1 MSFDYIRETPEFR
14 ELIEQIGRGT
24 AGLSVSGIT
33 AQARPYWLAAL
44 AHATGRGIVLVRP
57 SSASL
62 YPFAENARFCYSS
75 WNVSQPVHVL
85 PALSEDPYQEF
96 APSLETI
103 AARMRCFF
111 ELRRGRPGLVVTNC
125 FGLLKLFPEPE
136 SLEGFF
142 LQLEKNQILERDR
155 LLKKLADY
163 GYERADIIASHGEYA
178 WRGGIVDVYS
188 PWEAYPARIEFSGDE
203 IVSIREFDPS
213 SQRSRRKI
221 EFVELPS
228 LREFPVDSEFIRDWA
243 RTARSSASP
252 DAKSDLEKRIH
263 SLENGDIYPAFVYHS
278 LIQPDRFVPFTRYL
292 SDHIWI
298 FDGFDEVEL
307 DWEAGRED
315 LNQRHAEQ
323 SEQNFFSMDPD
334 SLFPLDL
341 WERIRTGAL
350 RIRELGGEEAERNL
364 RFHFQSVP
372 RFDNKIPFFL
382 DFLKKKQEERER
394 CFVFF
399 SSGTV
404 RSKFA
409 GLLSQHEIPHLT
421 TDRLEITPKDESVVL
436 LPGRIPRGFAYP
448 PLKIQFFSEGDVFTE
463 ERVLVSRPR
472 IKPFVSDFRD
482 LQIGNHIVHTDY
494 GIGVFKGLLKMT
506 VDTKPQEFMEIHYR
520 DDDKLFVP
528 VEDLNL
534 VQKYALTGTAAPVLS
549 KLGTPQW
556 ERTKER
562 TQKAIEEMAKELLEL
577 YAERK
582 ASRGVSFS
590 PGGMWSA
597 EFDTTFEYQET
608 EDQLRAIREIAQD
621 MESPS
626 PMDRLLCGDVGYGKT
641 EVAMRAAFKA
651 VMDGKQVAV
660 LCPTTVLA
668 SQHLQTFRNRMLL
681 FPVRVEGLT
690 RLRSRAAQQ
699 QILND
704 LRQGLVDIIIG
715 THRLLSPDVDYHE
728 LGLLVVDEEQ
738 RFGVKHKEKIKRIKA
753 NIDVLT
759 MTATPIPR
767 TLNMSLSGLR
777 DISLIET
784 PPKDRLA
791 IHTVVTQF
799 SRRLIASSVRKELG
813 RGGQVYF
820 IHNRIEDIESLA
832 RMLEDWI
839 PEARVVTVHG
849 QMSGTAL
856 EKRMLDFVQRK
867 YNVLI
872 STTIIE
878 NGIDIPLVNT
888 LIVNRADR
896 FGLAQLYQLRGR
908 VGRSSRQAVSY
919 FLVPPFIELSDQA
932 RERLKALQEF
942 SELGSGFRLA
952 AKDLEIRGAGS
963 FLGMRQHGY
972 MEAVGFDY
980 YMYLL
985 EKTIARMKGRPE
997 QEIKSKLNLKVGIRI
1012 PESYLPQTNLRL
1024 NLYKR
1029 VSSAGG
1035 LEELDRIADEI
1046 TDRFGPPPS
1055 PVKNLFRYGAVKFLA
1070 GGLRIE
1076 ALDRVGDR
1084 LVFRFLPDSTADVT
1098 RLTALVKSTN
1108 GSITPQGVLS
1118 LRLDTRDETGFLD
1131 ETIGILK
1138 ELTLM

>member
-1 MSFDYIRETPEFR
+1 MGFDFIRETPEFK
-14 ELIEQIGRGT
+14 ELIRQLDQGA

-44 AHATGRGIVLVRP
+44 ARATGRGIVLIRP

-62 YPFAENARFCYSS
+62 YPFAESARFFYGS
-75 WNVSQPVHVL
+75 WGVTHPVQVL
-85 PALSEDPYQEF
+85 PALSEDPYQDF
-96 APSLETI
+96 PPSLETI
-103 AARMRCFF
+103 AARMRCFS
-111 ELRRGRPGLVVTNC
+111 ELRRGRPGLVVTDC
-125 FGLLKLFPEPE
+125 FGLLKPFPEPG
-136 SLEGFF
+136 SMEGLFCH
-142 LQLEKNQILERDR
+142 LEKSQTMERDR
-155 LLKKLADY
+155 LLKSLAAF
-163 GYERADIIASHGEYA
+163 GYERADIISSHGEYA

-188 PWEAYPARIEFSGDE
+188 PWETYPVRIEFSGDE
-203 IVSIREFDPS
+203 IASIREFDPS
-213 SQRSRRKI
+213 SQRSRQK
-221 EFVELPS
+221 VDHVKLPS
-228 LREFPVDSEFIRDWA
+228 LREFPADPEFIRDWSD
-243 RTARSSASP
+243 TARRLVAP
-252 DAKSDLEKRIH
+252 GAGSDLKKRIQ
-263 SLENGDIYPAFVYHS
+263 SLAGGDVYPAFAYHS
-278 LIQPDRFVPFTRYL
+278 LIQSDRFVPFSEYL
-292 SDHIWI
+292 SDHLWI
-298 FDGFDEVEL
+298 LDGFHDVEL
-307 DWEAGRED
+307 DWEAAREA
-315 LNQRHAEQ
+315 LKQRHEELT
-323 SEQNFFSMDPD
+323 EQNLFSPDPD
-334 SLFPLDL
+334 ALFPPEL
-341 WERIRTGAL
+341 WERITGGAL
-350 RIRELGGEEAERNL
+350 RIQDLDAEEAERSV

-372 RFDNKIPFFL
+372 KFDNKIPFFL
-382 DFLKKKQEERER
+382 EFLKKKQEERDR

-399 SSGTV
+399 SSSAV

-409 GLLSQHEIPHLT
+409 GLLSEHEIPHLAA
-421 TDRLEITPKDESVVL
+421 DRIDVAPKDESVVL

-448 PLKIQFFSEGDVFTE
+448 PLKILFFSEADVFTE

-482 LQIGNHIVHTDY
+482 LRIGNHIVHTDY

-506 VDTKPQEFMEIHYR
+506 VDTHPQEFMELHYR

-556 ERTKER
+556 ERTKKR

-608 EDQLRAIREIAQD
+608 EDQLRAIREITRD
-621 MESPS
+621 MESPA

-690 RLRSRAAQQ
+690 RLKSRAAQQ
-699 QILND
+699 KILDD

-715 THRLLSPDVDYHE
+715 THRLLSPDVEYHE

-791 IHTVVTQF
+791 IHTVVTRF
-799 SRRLIASSVRKELG
+799 DRRLIASAVRKELG

-820 IHNRIEDIESLA
+820 IHNRIEDIDSLA
-832 RMLEDWI
+832 GMLEDWV

-849 QMSGTAL
+849 QMSGAAL
-856 EKRMLDFVQRK
+856 EKRMLDFVQQK

-919 FLVPPFIELSDQA
+919 FLVPPFGELSAQA
-932 RERLKALQEF
+932 KERLKALQEF

-980 YMYLL
+980 YMHLL
-985 EKTIARMKGRPE
+985 EKTVARMKGRPE
-997 QEIKSKLNLKVGIRI
+997 TDVKSQLNLKVGVRI

-1029 VSSAGG
+1029 VSSAGS
-1035 LEELDRIADEI
+1035 LEELDRIADEV
-1046 TDRFGPPPS
+1046 TDRFGPPPT
-1055 PVKNLFRYGAVKFLA
+1055 PVKNLFLYGAVKFLA
-1070 GGLRIE
+1070 GTLRIE
-1076 ALDRVGDR
+1076 TLDRVGER
-1084 LVFRFLPDSTADVT
+1084 LVFKFLPDSSADVS
-1098 RLTALVKSTN
+1098 RLTALVKRTN
-1108 GSITPQGVLS
+1108 GSITPQGVLN
-1118 LRLDTRDETGFLD
+1118 LRLDAGDESGFLD